1 MEKFIDRLLE
11 RRWLVLAVFILLAA
25 LGMYAWK
32 HLAID
37 AYPDIADVSVGVATQ
52 VPGLAVAEIEQQ
64 ITVPLERELNGIPG
78 LKVMRSKNFFGISKI
93 TLVFEDGVD
102 DYWARQR
109 VMERIADIELPF
121 GAQPGLDPLTS
132 PTGEIF
138 RYVVTGDRSLREL
151 TDLNHWVI
159 IPRLKQIY
167 GIADVSNFGGIT
179 TQYQIEI
186 DPDRLTAYGLSLSE
200 VTDAI
205 EDNNANAGGSTLMRG
220 DLSYVIRG
228 VGLVQDLDDLGNIV
242 VRSDGGAP
250 VYLRDVGT
258 LKYGNLERKGIMGYL
273 DDETD
278 YEDGVQGMVQLL
290 RYENPSQVLREVK
303 RAVQDLNENILPEG
317 VRLKV
322 FYDRT
327 DLVDATLHTIVHT
340 LSFGILLVLAI
351 LMIFLGSPRSALLA
365 TVTIPLSL
373 LIAFILMWL
382 TDIPANLLSLGA
394 IDFGIIVDGTIVM
407 METILKKR
415 EDDPSA
421 LLDRRTIAQRA
432 AEVAKPIFFATLI
445 IITAYL
451 PLFAFDRVER
461 KLFTPM
467 AFTLSFAL
475 LGALAAALLLIPG
488 LAYSVYRKPQ
498 KVYRNKWMEA
508 LTVKYKAATAAII
521 GAPRKLIAPIA
532 AVLAAV
538 IGLSVYVGKDF
549 MPELDEGSIWIQVQ
563 LPAGMSLEKSS
574 EMATELRHRLKEFDE
589 VTYVM
594 TQTGRDDEGVC
605 PFSFSHIE
613 VMVGLKPYKE
623 WERGRR
629 KSDLINDMA
638 AMLETMPGYGAGF
651 SQPIIDMVMD
661 QIAGSHSDLAVKIY
675 GEDLDEARRI
685 AEEIAQVVSG
695 IEGAGDVRLAEEPF
709 LPQLQIV
716 VDRDRIAQYG
726 LNVADVAELIEV
738 ALGGKAVSQVFVG
751 SRVYDVTCRYT
762 EESRDTP
769 EKIGALMLTS
779 ASGAKIPLAAVA
791 DVRTTIGASMI
802 SREMNRRV
810 TTVQVN
816 LRDRDLSSFVAEA
829 DRAIR
834 HNVFYDH
841 RDFSYAWGGQ
851 LENQDRAFSRLALV
865 VPVTLAV
872 MFLLLFFSFGNF
884 RQAGLLI
891 ALLPL
896 MIFGGMLAL
905 VVRGMTFNISSAVG
919 FIALFGLAIQNGVI
933 MLSHINILR
942 KRGYELRQAVIEGA
956 SHRLRPMLMTATVAI
971 FGLLPASLA
980 TGIGSDVQRPL
991 ATVIVYGLL
1000 FATLVTLFV
1009 LPALYYL
1016 MERRRLRLSD
1026 NKNNTHSGAM
1036 LRTLLL
1042 LPAILGTAGILHA
1055 QPVKIGYGAYLEAV
1069 AAGNLEYAA
1078 EKLNIDIS
1086 QAELTAA
1093 RVFSDVTLSAS
1104 YSNNSDWSMAM
1115 GQGAEFELSKNIT
1128 FGVRRA
1134 RMDLAANQKALTE
1147 ALLDDY
1153 LRRLRAQA
1161 TVVYLEAMRQQELYR
1176 VQLDSYDNI
1185 RRLAE
1190 SDSLRFEAGEIT
1202 EIAARQSR
1210 LEADIRHNEMAEA
1223 EADLYQALAALGV
1236 QMGRSSRDTLFGP
1249 DAVLQPLVRDFILD
1263 SLLAAAY
1270 GGRADLMAAMRNEE
1284 VAAAALNLTRK
1295 ERGPDVELS
1304 LGANINSEVLNEIAP
1319 APAFTGIS
1327 AGLAIPLKFSSINR
1341 GAVDAAR
1348 GRQAQARMQTRQVE
1362 LQIET
1367 EVLQAYRRYTLLS
1380 QQVVSNGDRL
1390 LSDARSV
1397 MDGMLYSYSQGEVSL
1412 LEVLDAQRTYND
1424 VRARYIDVVYGQ
1436 ALALVEL
1443 ELAAGIWDIVIL

>member
-205 EDNNANAGGSTLMRG
+205 EDNNANAGGSTIMRG
-220 DLSYVIRG
+220 DLSYVVRG

-475 LGALAAALLLIPG
+475 LGALAAACCSSPDWPIR
-488 LAYSVYRKPQ
+488 S
-498 KVYRNKWMEA
+498 
-508 LTVKYKAATAAII
+508 TA
-521 GAPRKLIAPIA
+521 
-532 AVLAAV
+532 
-538 IGLSVYVGKDF
+538 S
-549 MPELDEGSIWIQVQ
+549 
-563 LPAGMSLEKSS
+563 
-574 EMATELRHRLKEFDE
+574 
-589 VTYVM
+589 
-594 TQTGRDDEGVC
+594 
-605 PFSFSHIE
+605 
-613 VMVGLKPYKE
+613 
-623 WERGRR
+623 
-629 KSDLINDMA
+629 
-638 AMLETMPGYGAGF
+638 
-651 SQPIIDMVMD
+651 
-661 QIAGSHSDLAVKIY
+661 
-675 GEDLDEARRI
+675 
-685 AEEIAQVVSG
+685 
-695 IEGAGDVRLAEEPF
+695 
-709 LPQLQIV
+709 
-716 VDRDRIAQYG
+716 
-726 LNVADVAELIEV
+726 
-738 ALGGKAVSQVFVG
+738 
-751 SRVYDVTCRYT
+751 
-762 EESRDTP
+762 
-769 EKIGALMLTS
+769 
-779 ASGAKIPLAAVA
+779 
-791 DVRTTIGASMI
+791 
-802 SREMNRRV
+802 
-810 TTVQVN
+810 
-816 LRDRDLSSFVAEA
+816 
-829 DRAIR
+829 
-834 HNVFYDH
+834 
-841 RDFSYAWGGQ
+841 
-851 LENQDRAFSRLALV
+851 
-865 VPVTLAV
+865 
-872 MFLLLFFSFGNF
+872 
-884 RQAGLLI
+884 
-891 ALLPL
+891 
-896 MIFGGMLAL
+896 
-905 VVRGMTFNISSAVG
+905 
-919 FIALFGLAIQNGVI
+919 
-933 MLSHINILR
+933 
-942 KRGYELRQAVIEGA
+942 
-956 SHRLRPMLMTATVAI
+956 
-971 FGLLPASLA
+971 
-980 TGIGSDVQRPL
+980 
-991 ATVIVYGLL
+991 
-1000 FATLVTLFV
+1000 
-1009 LPALYYL
+1009 
-1016 MERRRLRLSD
+1016 RRRC
-1026 NKNNTHSGAM
+1026 T
-1036 LRTLLL
+1036 
-1042 LPAILGTAGILHA
+1042 
-1055 QPVKIGYGAYLEAV
+1055 
-1069 AAGNLEYAA
+1069 
-1078 EKLNIDIS
+1078 
-1086 QAELTAA
+1086 
-1093 RVFSDVTLSAS
+1093 VT
-1104 YSNNSDWSMAM
+1104 
-1115 GQGAEFELSKNIT
+1115 
-1128 FGVRRA
+1128 
-1134 RMDLAANQKALTE
+1134 
-1147 ALLDDY
+1147 
-1153 LRRLRAQA
+1153 
-1161 TVVYLEAMRQQELYR
+1161 
-1176 VQLDSYDNI
+1176 
-1185 RRLAE
+1185 
-1190 SDSLRFEAGEIT
+1190 
-1202 EIAARQSR
+1202 
-1210 LEADIRHNEMAEA
+1210 
-1223 EADLYQALAALGV
+1223 
-1236 QMGRSSRDTLFGP
+1236 
-1249 DAVLQPLVRDFILD
+1249 
-1263 SLLAAAY
+1263 
-1270 GGRADLMAAMRNEE
+1270 
-1284 VAAAALNLTRK
+1284 
-1295 ERGPDVELS
+1295 
-1304 LGANINSEVLNEIAP
+1304 
-1319 APAFTGIS
+1319 
-1327 AGLAIPLKFSSINR
+1327 
-1341 GAVDAAR
+1341 
-1348 GRQAQARMQTRQVE
+1348 
-1362 LQIET
+1362 
-1367 EVLQAYRRYTLLS
+1367 
-1380 QQVVSNGDRL
+1380 NGWRP
-1390 LSDARSV
+1390 
-1397 MDGMLYSYSQGEVSL
+1397 
-1412 LEVLDAQRTYND
+1412 
-1424 VRARYIDVVYGQ
+1424 
-1436 ALALVEL
+1436 
-1443 ELAAGIWDIVIL
+1443 

>member
-250 VYLRDVGT
+250 VYLRDVGM

-351 LMIFLGSPRSALLA
+351 LMIFLGSPKSALLA

-508 LTVKYKAATAAII
+508 LTARISCRNWT
-521 GAPRKLIAPIA
+521 R
-532 AVLAAV
+532 AVS
-538 IGLSVYVGKDF
+538 GYRCSCR
-549 MPELDEGSIWIQVQ
+549 P
-563 LPAGMSLEKSS
+563 
-574 EMATELRHRLKEFDE
+574 
-589 VTYVM
+589 
-594 TQTGRDDEGVC
+594 VC
-605 PFSFSHIE
+605 PSRS
-613 VMVGLKPYKE
+613 
-623 WERGRR
+623 
-629 KSDLINDMA
+629 
-638 AMLETMPGYGAGF
+638 
-651 SQPIIDMVMD
+651 
-661 QIAGSHSDLAVKIY
+661 
-675 GEDLDEARRI
+675 
-685 AEEIAQVVSG
+685 
-695 IEGAGDVRLAEEPF
+695 
-709 LPQLQIV
+709 LP
-716 VDRDRIAQYG
+716 RW
-726 LNVADVAELIEV
+726 
-738 ALGGKAVSQVFVG
+738 
-751 SRVYDVTCRYT
+751 
-762 EESRDTP
+762 
-769 EKIGALMLTS
+769 
-779 ASGAKIPLAAVA
+779 PL
-791 DVRTTIGASMI
+791 S
-802 SREMNRRV
+802 
-810 TTVQVN
+810 
-816 LRDRDLSSFVAEA
+816 
-829 DRAIR
+829 
-834 HNVFYDH
+834 
-841 RDFSYAWGGQ
+841 
-851 LENQDRAFSRLALV
+851 
-865 VPVTLAV
+865 
-872 MFLLLFFSFGNF
+872 
-884 RQAGLLI
+884 
-891 ALLPL
+891 
-896 MIFGGMLAL
+896 
-905 VVRGMTFNISSAVG
+905 
-919 FIALFGLAIQNGVI
+919 
-933 MLSHINILR
+933 
-942 KRGYELRQAVIEGA
+942 
-956 SHRLRPMLMTATVAI
+956 
-971 FGLLPASLA
+971 
-980 TGIGSDVQRPL
+980 
-991 ATVIVYGLL
+991 
-1000 FATLVTLFV
+1000 
-1009 LPALYYL
+1009 
-1016 MERRRLRLSD
+1016 
-1026 NKNNTHSGAM
+1026 
-1036 LRTLLL
+1036 
-1042 LPAILGTAGILHA
+1042 
-1055 QPVKIGYGAYLEAV
+1055 
-1069 AAGNLEYAA
+1069 
-1078 EKLNIDIS
+1078 
-1086 QAELTAA
+1086 
-1093 RVFSDVTLSAS
+1093 
-1104 YSNNSDWSMAM
+1104 
-1115 GQGAEFELSKNIT
+1115 
-1128 FGVRRA
+1128 
-1134 RMDLAANQKALTE
+1134 
-1147 ALLDDY
+1147 
-1153 LRRLRAQA
+1153 
-1161 TVVYLEAMRQQELYR
+1161 
-1176 VQLDSYDNI
+1176 
-1185 RRLAE
+1185 
-1190 SDSLRFEAGEIT
+1190 
-1202 EIAARQSR
+1202 
-1210 LEADIRHNEMAEA
+1210 
-1223 EADLYQALAALGV
+1223 
-1236 QMGRSSRDTLFGP
+1236 
-1249 DAVLQPLVRDFILD
+1249 
-1263 SLLAAAY
+1263 
-1270 GGRADLMAAMRNEE
+1270 
-1284 VAAAALNLTRK
+1284 
-1295 ERGPDVELS
+1295 
-1304 LGANINSEVLNEIAP
+1304 
-1319 APAFTGIS
+1319 
-1327 AGLAIPLKFSSINR
+1327 
-1341 GAVDAAR
+1341 
-1348 GRQAQARMQTRQVE
+1348 
-1362 LQIET
+1362 
-1367 EVLQAYRRYTLLS
+1367 
-1380 QQVVSNGDRL
+1380 
-1390 LSDARSV
+1390 
-1397 MDGMLYSYSQGEVSL
+1397 
-1412 LEVLDAQRTYND
+1412 
-1424 VRARYIDVVYGQ
+1424 
-1436 ALALVEL
+1436 
-1443 ELAAGIWDIVIL
+1443 